1 MKLKPEALRELI
13 LEEMGRLILEQPED
27 EDAAKGDEEAAG
39 EEAAGEGE
47 TVEDEDP
54 EPAEED
60 AQEEEPEKPDLEPE
74 DMFRVG
80 DGIDNALEVVM
91 GDYEER
97 ALKSAALKNES
108 TKFSLKLL
116 FEKSELPKID
126 ISQFADDIAR
136 LINNYEYLLD
146 MEAIIFNKAENF
158 LLDKYGPDV
167 ATEFVDEMKDH
178 HDIDFSRAPTE
189 KEHHYAVTGAPGN
202 SDVGYTGGTE

>member
-47 TVEDEDP
+47 TTEDEEP
-54 EPAEED
+54 EQAEED

-74 DMFRVG
+74 DKFMAG
-80 DGIDNALEVVM
+80 HSIDKALENVM

-97 ALKSAALKNES
+97 ALTNES

-126 ISQFADDIAR
+126 ISQFASDVAR

-178 HDIDFSRAPTE
+178 HDIDFSRMPTE
-189 KEHHYAVTGAPGN
+189 KEHHYTVTGAPGG

>member
-1 MKLKPEALRELI
+1 
-13 LEEMGRLILEQPED
+13 MGRLILEQPED

-39 EEAAGEGE
+39 EEAGGEGE
-47 TVEDEDP
+47 TAEDEDP

-74 DMFRVG
+74 DKFMAG
-80 DGIDNALEVVM
+80 HSIDKALENVM

-97 ALKSAALKNES
+97 ALTNES

-126 ISQFADDIAR
+126 ISQFASDVAR
-136 LINNYEYLLD
+136 LISNYEYLLD

-158 LLDKYGPDV
+158 LLDKYGSGV

-178 HDIDFSRAPTE
+178 HDIDFSRTPTE